1 MFEQHR
7 EKGRFVPVLPRNVQ
21 NTPGVSPRDTFS
33 QNVKKHTKMK
43 YDIHQED
50 LRKWFDP
57 HDPEGGWKRINSK
70 GEAIGPCAREPGEA
84 KPKCMSN
91 AKRASLTKQQ
101 RASAVKAKRKHD
113 PNPERT
119 GKPINVSNYGKGKLG
134 ESMEQLDEKNSPT
147 NPKLWARAKSLA
159 KSKFSVY
166 PSAYANGWAAKWYK
180 SKGGGW
186 KTVSEAVNPAQQA
199 AIAIAMKKAGKKPK
213 NMKEEN
219 DPHEYADGEMSIHQL
234 KQIKAHADW
243 ILEML
248 KPDTDMP
255 EWVQAK
261 ITLAADYLSTACDY
275 LHVEMNEEVRG
286 VYKDIKKIRDRKSI
300 NESDLPTTTAKEKIV
315 TVRHK
320 TSGKE
325 LDVVHTAVEKYKKLG
340 YEPVNEQS
348 NPFTR
353 PGDNFQSKG
362 KVPEPHSRGMKKE
375 EVVDEMAGANMDT
388 RAVHKHLKKGGWNLT
403 RTKGGHDVFTHQKS
417 PQHIAVPRH
426 KQLKAPLIR
435 GILKTA
441 SSVNESKTASIAR
454 GILMRKI
461 DTMKLLKTPKP
472 AQPKEPQKPAEPKMT
487 TEELSKKAQIVKKA
501 AKKVKDKFQAD
512 PVITQTYVKTENS

>member
-1 MFEQHR
+1 MSKLKKMFEQHR

-43 YDIHQED
+43 YDIHKED
-50 LRKWFDP
+50 T
-57 HDPEGGWKRINSK
+57 E
-70 GEAIGPCAREPGEA
+70 
-84 KPKCMSN
+84 
-91 AKRASLTKQQ
+91 
-101 RASAVKAKRKHD
+101 
-113 PNPERT
+113 
-119 GKPINVSNYGKGKLG
+119 
-134 ESMEQLDEKNSPT
+134 
-147 NPKLWARAKSLA
+147 
-159 KSKFSVY
+159 
-166 PSAYANGWAAKWYK
+166 
-180 SKGGGW
+180 
-186 KTVSEAVNPAQQA
+186 
-199 AIAIAMKKAGKKPK
+199 
-213 NMKEEN
+213 MKEEKKMKGPDPCWKGYEMIGKKMKN
-219 DPHEYADGEMSIHQL
+219 GRSVPNCVPVKEDKDPHEYADGEMSIHQL

-325 LDVVHTAVEKYKKLG
+325 LVIVHNAVEKYKKLG

-362 KVPEPHSRGMKKE
+362 KVPEPHSQGMKKE

-403 RTKGGHDVFTHQKS
+403 RTSGGHDVFTHQKS
-417 PQHIAVPRH
+417 SQHIAVPRH
-426 KQLKAPLIR
+426 RQLKAPLIR

-487 TEELSKKAQIVKKA
+487 TEELSRKAQIVKKA
-501 AKKVKDKFQAD
+501 AKKVKDKFEAD
-512 PVITQTYVKTENS
+512 PVITQTAVKTVNGY

>member
-7 EKGRFVPVLPRNVQ
+7 EKGRFVPVVPRNVQ

-50 LRKWFDP
+50 T
-57 HDPEGGWKRINSK
+57 E
-70 GEAIGPCAREPGEA
+70 
-84 KPKCMSN
+84 
-91 AKRASLTKQQ
+91 
-101 RASAVKAKRKHD
+101 
-113 PNPERT
+113 
-119 GKPINVSNYGKGKLG
+119 
-134 ESMEQLDEKNSPT
+134 
-147 NPKLWARAKSLA
+147 
-159 KSKFSVY
+159 
-166 PSAYANGWAAKWYK
+166 
-180 SKGGGW
+180 
-186 KTVSEAVNPAQQA
+186 
-199 AIAIAMKKAGKKPK
+199 
-213 NMKEEN
+213 MKEEKKMKGP
-219 DPHEYADGEMSIHQL
+219 DPCWKGYEMIGKKMKNGRSVPNCVPVKEDKDNLEYADGDMSIHQL

-275 LHVEMNEEVRG
+275 LHVEMNEETEN
-286 VYKDIKKIRDRKSI
+286 I
-300 NESDLPTTTAKEKIV
+300 NESDLPTTKAKEKVV

-325 LDVVHTAVEKYKKLG
+325 LDVVHNAVEKYKKLG
-340 YEPVNEQS
+340 YEPVNEEA
-348 NPFTR
+348 
-353 PGDNFQSKG
+353 DI
-362 KVPEPHSRGMKKE
+362 
-375 EVVDEMAGANMDT
+375 VDEMAGANMDT
-388 RAVHKHLKKGGWNLT
+388 RAVHKHLRKGGWNLT
-403 RTKGGHDVFTHQKS
+403 RTSGGHDVFTHQKS
-417 PQHIAVPRH
+417 SQHIAVPRH
-426 KQLKAPLIR
+426 RQLKAPLIR

-441 SSVNESKTASIAR
+441 SSVSEDTGMKNGRPYIDPMRNHPGNASYMDNNYMRNHYEKRLKDIESGPYKRSKEVSQIKNKLAKLNKEGVEQIDEIMAGYSASKAVRNTMKDDKGLAAAHKKAQEISKREGVVQHIERNPKTGHHSVSDWYDSDRTVATYNNGKLREEVNESKTASIAR

-487 TEELSKKAQIVKKA
+487 TEELSRKAQIVKKA
-501 AKKVKDKFQAD
+501 AKKVKDKFEAD
-512 PVITQTYVKTENS
+512 PVITQSAVKTVNGY

>member
-43 YDIHQED
+43 YDIHKED
-50 LRKWFDP
+50 T
-57 HDPEGGWKRINSK
+57 E
-70 GEAIGPCAREPGEA
+70 
-84 KPKCMSN
+84 
-91 AKRASLTKQQ
+91 
-101 RASAVKAKRKHD
+101 
-113 PNPERT
+113 
-119 GKPINVSNYGKGKLG
+119 
-134 ESMEQLDEKNSPT
+134 
-147 NPKLWARAKSLA
+147 
-159 KSKFSVY
+159 
-166 PSAYANGWAAKWYK
+166 
-180 SKGGGW
+180 
-186 KTVSEAVNPAQQA
+186 
-199 AIAIAMKKAGKKPK
+199 
-213 NMKEEN
+213 MKEEKKMKGT
-219 DPHEYADGEMSIHQL
+219 DPCWKGYEMVG
-234 KQIKAHADW
+234 KK
-243 ILEML
+243 M
-248 KPDTDMP
+248 K
-255 EWVQAK
+255 
-261 ITLAADYLSTACDY
+261 
-275 LHVEMNEEVRG
+275 NGRG
-286 VYKDIKKIRDRKSI
+286 VPNCVPVKEENI
-300 NESDLPTTTAKEKIV
+300 NESDLPTTIAKDKVV

-325 LDVVHTAVEKYKKLG
+325 LVIVHNAVEKYKKLG

-353 PGDNFQSKG
+353 PGDDFQSKG

-375 EVVDEMAGANMDT
+375 EVIDEVAGANMNT
-388 RAVHKHLKKGGWNLT
+388 RDVHKHLKKGGWNLT
-403 RTKGGHDVFTHQKS
+403 RTSGGHDVFTHQKS

-426 KQLKAPLIR
+426 RQLKAPLIR

-472 AQPKEPQKPAEPKMT
+472 AQPKEPEKPTDVKNTVKMT
-487 TEELSKKAQIVKKA
+487 TEELSRKAQIVKKA
-501 AKKVKDKFQAD
+501 AQKAKDKFQPD

>member
-286 VYKDIKKIRDRKSI
+286 VYKDIKKIRDGKSI
-300 NESDLPTTTAKEKIV
+300 NESDLPTTKEKEKIV
-315 TVRHK
+315 TVKHK

-340 YEPVNEQS
+340 YKPVNEEA
-348 NPFTR
+348 
-353 PGDNFQSKG
+353 DI
-362 KVPEPHSRGMKKE
+362 
-375 EVVDEMAGANMDT
+375 VDEMAGANMDT

-403 RTKGGHDVFTHQKS
+403 RTSGGHDVFTHQKS
-417 PQHIAVPRH
+417 SQHIAVPRH

-487 TEELSKKAQIVKKA
+487 TEELSRKAQIVKKA
-501 AKKVKDKFQAD
+501 AKKVKDKFEAD
-512 PVITQTYVKTENS
+512 PVITQTAIKTVNGY

>member
-1 MFEQHR
+1 MNKIKKMFEQHR
-7 EKGRFVPVLPRNVQ
+7 EKGRFVPVVPRNVQ
-21 NTPGVSPRDTFS
+21 NTPGSSPRNTFS
-33 QNVKKHTKMK
+33 QNVKKQSKMK

-57 HDPEGGWKRINSK
+57 HHPEGGWKRINNK

-186 KTVSEAVNPAQQA
+186 KTISEE
-199 AIAIAMKKAGKKPK
+199 K
-213 NMKEEN
+213 
-219 DPHEYADGEMSIHQL
+219 DSLEYADGDMSIHQL
-234 KQIKAHADW
+234 KQIKAHAEW

-248 KPDTDMP
+248 KPNTDMP

-261 ITLAADYLSTACDY
+261 ITLAADYLSVACDY

-286 VYKDIKKIRDRKSI
+286 VHKDIKKIRDGKNI
-300 NESDLPTTTAKEKIV
+300 NESDLPITTAKEKVV

-325 LDVVHTAVEKYKKLG
+325 LNIVHTAVEKYKKLG

-353 PGDNFQSKG
+353 QTDTFHSKG
-362 KVPEPHSRGMKKE
+362 KVPEPHSRSMKKE
-375 EVVDEMAGANMDT
+375 DIEQIDEISQATKSSYLEKSKKEVAELKPHAKGEYGGIAKRVIARREKGIKMAM
-388 RAVHKHLKKGGWNLT
+388 K
-403 RTKGGHDVFTHQKS
+403 
-417 PQHIAVPRH
+417 
-426 KQLKAPLIR
+426 
-435 GILKTA
+435 
-441 SSVNESKTASIAR
+441 ESKTASIAR
-454 GILMRKI
+454 GILRRKL
-461 DTMKLLKTPKP
+461 DTMRLLRTPLLKPSQP
-472 AQPKEPQKPAEPKMT
+472 AKPKEPQKPAQPKMT
-487 TEELSKKAQIVKKA
+487 TEELSRKAQIVKKA
-501 AKKVKDKFQAD
+501 AQKSKDKFEAD
-512 PVITQTYVKTENS
+512 PVITQSAVKTVNGY